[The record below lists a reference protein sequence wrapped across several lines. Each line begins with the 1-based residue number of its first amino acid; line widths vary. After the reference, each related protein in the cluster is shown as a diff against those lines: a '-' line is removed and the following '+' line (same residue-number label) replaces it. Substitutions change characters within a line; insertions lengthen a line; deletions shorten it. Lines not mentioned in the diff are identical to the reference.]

1 MRKHTNYIT
10 AAIFTLITTLTFSQ
24 VNDTINTGVIDIV
37 KPYAPTISDAFK
49 VKETPTLDDQT
60 TETKKAVQYNIFS
73 VPVASTFTPAKGK
86 AATVEKAKP
95 IKLYDNYATLGLGSY
110 TTILGE
116 VYLNHALNRSEN
128 IGGYVS
134 HHSSQGDIEGVSF
147 DDGFSD
153 SKLKVNYTNR
163 SRYLT
168 WNLDGGFRY
177 QTYNWYGVPES
188 QVTVAKTNNIDVGH
202 AFYDAHVGGD
212 ISFDDTYIKSG
223 SLVLRHFGDNQGSGE
238 NRITAKATVD
248 VPINRE
254 EISTEIKIDYLG
266 GGFDG
271 RTAAIDYA
279 NFNIGLSPTY
289 QLKHD
294 YLTLD
299 LGLSF
304 FYLNDME
311 FNKNKFYVYPNIKA
325 SYKLVDE
332 TLIAYGGITG
342 NLIQNTYRNFASENN
357 FVSPTL
363 FITPTDQIY
372 NAFVGLK
379 GKITS
384 NVGYNIGGSYTA
396 DKNKAMYRA
405 NVIHNYPYQTDYD
418 YGNSFGIVYD
428 DVKTFGLMGEIQVD
442 LNRNFILGLKGEYFS
457 YNTDTEAE
465 AWNLPDFKGNLLMDY
480 QITEQWFA
488 GANLYYI
495 GKRKDILELEGTAVP
510 TTFTPTTLKAYFDA
524 NAHVGYHV
532 NDRLSV
538 FAKANNIANEAYQR
552 WQNFPVQSIQ
562 FLAGATYKF
571 DF

>member
-49 VKETPTLDDQT
+49 VKETLTLDDQT

-465 AWNLPDFKGNLLMDY
+465 AWNLPDFMGNLLMDY